1 MYLSSHVF
9 KLFFKMY
16 ECSLSNCF
24 TSFNILDI
32 VLCPSMTSF
41 VGSQFLLKTMKILF
55 SCWKMTPLII
65 IILTYPKR
73 VVQTILLTPK
83 NMPIILNPQE
93 LYFLI
98 NYCVNKKKS
107 ICNFLAL
114 LFNNIHTIFSLLN
127 VTTLLQIQSRFN
139 IQF

>member
-1 MYLSSHVF
+1 MQTAILCSKQNLNIFSFIIFSTNLFSKLYKKILFMYLSSHVF

-73 VVQTILLTPK
+73 VVQK
-83 NMPIILNPQE
+83 YCSSN
-93 LYFLI
+93 YFTDSQKYA
-98 NYCVNKKKS
+98 NY
-107 ICNFLAL
+107 FE
-114 LFNNIHTIFSLLN
+114 HPRTIFSY
-127 VTTLLQIQSRFN
+127 
-139 IQF
+139 